1 MWGQVRFLKD
11 NLQYC
16 AGEAELRW
24 VNNAV
29 TRIGPRQRSRQLS
42 SFGPECVSSYQG
54 RRRPRQTNGKV
65 LVLGGAKLPDD
76 VTELLKKG
84 PKYASE
90 PVLSPPEKITLSRDV
105 SRRVSE
111 DLRPGCLSEC
121 VDVVGR
127 TDLWT

>member
-16 AGEAELRW
+16 AAEAELRW

-54 RRRPRQTNGKV
+54 RRRLDRLTGKSWFLVGQNFQT
-65 LVLGGAKLPDD
+65 
-76 VTELLKKG
+76 T
-84 PKYASE
+84 
-90 PVLSPPEKITLSRDV
+90 
-105 SRRVSE
+105 
-111 DLRPGCLSEC
+111 
-121 VDVVGR
+121 
-127 TDLWT
+127 